1 MVKLKPI
8 SILVQDCDYVYT
20 IINGK
25 QLYRKYL
32 YKKGGISGYMG
43 SSELVYIELNSHT
56 VKDCNVWFDG
66 DSIYLVFDV
75 KYGLLYSID
84 ISTDDINKLLF
95 RFGGNVKE
103 MIEFVLTKEFERV
116 NNNNK

>member
-20 IINGK
+20 VVNGK

-32 YKKGGISGYMG
+32 YKKGGTSGYMG
-43 SSELVYIELNSHT
+43 SPELVYIEFSPRT
-56 VKDCNVWFDG
+56 VKDCKVWFEG
-66 DSIYLVFDV
+66 DSIYLVFDE
-75 KYGLLYSID
+75 KYGLLYPID
-84 ISTDDINKLLF
+84 ISTDAINKLLF

-103 MIEFVLTKEFERV
+103 MIEFVLTKEFNR
-116 NNNNK
+116 